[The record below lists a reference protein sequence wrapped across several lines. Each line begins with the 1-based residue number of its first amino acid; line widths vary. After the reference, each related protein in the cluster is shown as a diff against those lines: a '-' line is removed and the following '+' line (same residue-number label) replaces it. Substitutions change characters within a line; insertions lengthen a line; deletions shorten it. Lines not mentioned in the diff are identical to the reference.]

1 MTLKVA
7 FAILVGIVIFMGIFG
22 AIRKRAAMNDQIKQR
37 MQEIQNMDTDG
48 KSEAI
53 EFKADDD
60 PYGRRKKTVR
70 MEDMTFAERVLTP
83 AKEYISRH
91 MMALAP
97 ESIHEFL
104 VQQMILAGKDRKD
117 VGTFIFRVLVFA
129 VVGGAF
135 FFWINMDSKDPL
147 PQRITFVL
155 FGVGLGF
162 MLPIMDLRKK
172 IRLRKEAIRRKL
184 PELLDLL
191 VVSVEAGLSFDAAL
205 RKICD
210 RMDGPL
216 ALEGRHMLDDM
227 RMGVNKRTALQGMAK
242 RCDVQEVSLFVTSII
257 QAERL
262 GSNISNTLQV
272 QADNVRERHR
282 QWVKAM
288 ALKAPVKIVLPLV
301 VFILPAIFIVAL
313 GPAIFNIMAGF
324 MGK

>member
-1 MTLKVA
+1 MTLKLA
-7 FAILVGIVIFMGIFG
+7 FAILVGIVIFMLVFG

-37 MQEIQNMDTDG
+37 MQEIQDMDTEG
-48 KSEAI
+48 RGQAV
-53 EFKADDD
+53 EFKPDDD
-60 PYGRRKKTVR
+60 PYGRRQKAVR
-70 MEDMTFAERVLTP
+70 MEDMSFGERVLIP
-83 AKEYISRH
+83 VKEYISRH

-104 VQQMILAGKDRKD
+104 VHQMILAGKDRKD
-117 VGTFIFRVLVFA
+117 VGTFIFRVLAFA
-129 VVGGAF
+129 IIFGGL
-135 FFWINMDSKDPL
+135 FFWMNMGSKDPL
-147 PQRITFVL
+147 PQKITFVL
-155 FGVGLGF
+155 LGVGLGF
-162 MLPIMDLRKK
+162 LLPILDLRKK
-172 IRLRKEAIRRKL
+172 IRLRQEAIRRKL

-191 VVSVEAGLSFDAAL
+191 VVSVEAGLSFDAAM

-210 RMDGPL
+210 RMEGPL
-216 ALEGRHMLDDM
+216 AIEGRHMLDDV
-227 RMGVNKRTALQGMAK
+227 RMGVNRRTALQSMAQ
-242 RCDVQEVSLFVTSII
+242 RCEVQEVSLFVTSII

-301 VFILPAIFIVAL
+301 LFILPAIFIVAL
-313 GPAIFNIMAGF
+313 GPAIFNIMTGF